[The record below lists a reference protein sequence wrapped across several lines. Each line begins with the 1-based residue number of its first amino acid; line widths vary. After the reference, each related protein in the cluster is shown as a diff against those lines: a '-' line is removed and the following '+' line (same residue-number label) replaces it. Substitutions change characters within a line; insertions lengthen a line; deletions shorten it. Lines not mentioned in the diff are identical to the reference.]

1 MLEIT
6 NTTTEM
12 MLISKLVTAKERI
25 IELEDISK

>member
-12 MLISKLVTAKERI
+12 MLISKLGTAKERI
-25 IELEDISK
+25 IELEDISQ